1 MAAWGYITPLTHG
14 DMYRG
19 GATGESGRFAN
30 VSCVFSCSN
39 RMALWL
45 KKKHAREP
53 MRTLLLVPCAQRGVM
68 HSLGRSL
75 GRAEEPNI
83 IFEDGPWGVLQTSSA
98 YSLYVN
104 LEVKLSCSIFLFNAN
119 VLCTLLKYYI
129 CDIFIQRTLSPVQ
142 NLGVS
147 RTSYER
153 VP

>member
-53 MRTLLLVPCAQRGVM
+53 MRTLLLVPCAQGGVM
-68 HSLGRSL
+68 HSLGWSL
-75 GRAEEPNI
+75 RRAEEPNI

-98 YSLYVN
+98 YSVC
-104 LEVKLSCSIFLFNAN
+104 KFRGKI
-119 VLCTLLKYYI
+119 VLL
-129 CDIFIQRTLSPVQ
+129 DISFQHKCGMYATKILHM
-142 NLGVS
+142 
-147 RTSYER
+147 
-153 VP
+153 